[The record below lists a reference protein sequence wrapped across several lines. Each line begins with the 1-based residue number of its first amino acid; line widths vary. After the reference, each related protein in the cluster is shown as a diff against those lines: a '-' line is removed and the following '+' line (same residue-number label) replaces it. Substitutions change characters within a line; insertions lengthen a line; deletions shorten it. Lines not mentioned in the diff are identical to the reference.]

1 MKENF
6 VHKTMLIQGILALI
20 LSLFGYCSI
29 DGIAQNIY
37 FILLL
42 IGSVVIWSILYKH
55 FGQDFVRGAVLG
67 LVSVCTMI
75 TVLNLYTYVIKTDD
89 YQNNKIM
96 DGAKSEITKNND
108 LVYTNGT
115 TSLYMS
121 KDNKFL
127 YSITNVDG
135 VKYVYRS
142 SLSSDKDTEYKA
154 LYDKGYLVSGNTN
167 EVDSFYIYP
176 TTMSNLTGYEPLV
189 GISVGDDTYFAP
201 SFVLGQIDFN
211 EKSVKDIFTLKYDAS
226 GNADGDYT
234 ISIDDGYYLI
244 RNNLAC
250 FITPFANVSYSND
263 VQFQNRYIEFM
274 KNFGDDYE
282 FPSNLTFKLI
292 KTIETNDE
300 NIKRV
305 SFYYEIYDYEN
316 VGGLLMEIVHS
327 DNTADVMYIKEMYPE
342 NFVSANVFAAREE

>member
-1 MKENF
+1 MKESF
-6 VHKTMLIQGILALI
+6 VHKTIFIQSILALV
-20 LSLFGYCSI
+20 LSLFGYCFI
-29 DGIAQNIY
+29 NGIAQNIY
-37 FILLL
+37 FIFLLVS
-42 IGSVVIWSILYKH
+42 SVAVWAVLYKH
-55 FGQDFVRGAVLG
+55 SGQDFVHGAVLG
-67 LVSVCTMI
+67 LVSVCAMI
-75 TVLNLYTYVIKTDD
+75 TVFNLYTYVTKTDN
-89 YQNNKIM
+89 YQSNKIINS
-96 DGAKSEITKNND
+96 AKSQIVKNND

-127 YSITNVDG
+127 YSITNMNG

-154 LYDKGYLVSGNTN
+154 LYDRGYLVSGNTN
-167 EVDSFYIYP
+167 KVDSIYVYP
-176 TTMSNLTGYEPLV
+176 TTISNLTGYEPLV
-189 GISVGDDTYFAP
+189 EIDVGDSTYFAP
-201 SFVLGQIDFN
+201 SFVLGQIDFDDDSA
-211 EKSVKDIFTLKYDAS
+211 EDVVMLKYDTA

-292 KTIETNDE
+292 KTMETKDE

-305 SFYYEIYDYEN
+305 SFYYEVYDYEN

-327 DNTADVMYIKEMYPE
+327 DDTADVMYIKEMYPE